1 MFLKAEGTQHRRYAW
16 PFAEHLKRTE
26 INLLNLS
33 VVDAEF
39 VQASVLEAG
48 DHDRICPLDLRYRWL
63 AGRLFVFLGG

>member
-48 DHDRICPLDLRYRWL
+48 DHDRIRTLDLRNRGVASYL
-63 AGRLFVFLGG
+63 SVLHGS